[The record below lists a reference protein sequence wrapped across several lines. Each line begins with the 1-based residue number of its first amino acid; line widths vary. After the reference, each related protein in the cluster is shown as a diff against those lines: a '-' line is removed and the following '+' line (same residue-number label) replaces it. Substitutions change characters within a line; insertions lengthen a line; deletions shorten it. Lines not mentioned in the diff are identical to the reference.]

1 MSSQEWPAE
10 RSGLRL
16 SLRENIDFPLSLSVT
31 THKTSRHFRVE
42 SDAQFAVVDVASSD
56 PFETFLSVSS
66 CF

>member
-16 SLRENIDFPLSLSVT
+16 SLRENIDFSLSVT

-56 PFETFLSVSS
+56 PFETFLFVSS